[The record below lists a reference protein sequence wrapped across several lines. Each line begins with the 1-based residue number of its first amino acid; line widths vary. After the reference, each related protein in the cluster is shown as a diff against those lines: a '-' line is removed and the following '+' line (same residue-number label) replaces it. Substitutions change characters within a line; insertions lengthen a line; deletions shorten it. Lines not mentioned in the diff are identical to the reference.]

1 MRRNHRL
8 SLYVIVILSSVMVV
22 FTGTSDAAANK
33 REEILE
39 KIKKLEAERAKL
51 RKEAEVKTTKSKPV
65 GKSLEEIVA
74 RYEKLLS
81 NCTVKKS
88 ERCADVIYTLGGLY
102 YDQGRDNYV
111 KAREDYERA
120 MSEYERNPR
129 GPEPENP
136 VPDYSKALSMYER
149 LAAEYPD
156 FPKLSEAYYQMGNIY
171 LLMGDLDRTKDV
183 FTKIVEKFP
192 GSPRASGAHFRLS
205 DLCYLTTI
213 IPVL

>member
-8 SLYVIVILSSVMVV
+8 SLYVIVILSAVMVV

-136 VPDYSKALSMYER
+136 VPDYSKALLCMKDSQQNI
-149 LAAEYPD
+149 LI
-156 FPKLSEAYYQMGNIY
+156 FPSSVKLITRWEIFA
-171 LLMGDLDRTKDV
+171 LMGDLDRTKDV
-183 FTKIVEKFP
+183 FTKIVEKFQTP
-192 GSPRASGAHFRLS
+192 ASERISVSLISA
-205 DLCYLTTI
+205 I
-213 IPVL
+213 